1 MGIWTFEEKLQQK
14 EFWDEGGKSFIS
26 MAPEKEREHIKS
38 VENFSIVL
46 TVPRW
51 EIHATLTVLHTLMI
65 LSMLLNI
72 QLIVSEHNKWHS
84 HMSMY
89 FIHLAPNA
97 TKPIFSLTL
106 TILFPTSFIPFS
118 CWLMQKGFEN
128 LFNYCPV
135 AKKTEH

>member
-26 MAPEKEREHIKS
+26 LAPEKEREHIKS
-38 VENFSIVL
+38 VEFFSIVL
-46 TVPRW
+46 IVPRW
-51 EIHATLTVLHTLMI
+51 GIYAILTVPHTLMI
-65 LSMLLNI
+65 FNMLFNI
-72 QLIVSEHNKWHS
+72 RLIISEYNKWHS
-84 HMSMY
+84 HMPTY

-118 CWLMQKGFEN
+118 CWLMQKVFEN
-128 LFNYCPV
+128 LFSYCPV
-135 AKKTEH
+135 AKKTKY